1 MEDEDILNSS
11 CSSANS
17 QDLQNP
23 VLDESL
29 EIVGIYTPHQE
40 NPPVE
45 ISNPLIEVSPVEV
58 HVQQPDHASF
68 NSTIDL
74 MGEED
79 SGVQA
84 SSDFDQDN
92 APSEY
97 VESNPS
103 FEYDIEGR
111 LNYEVP
117 NADEEPYVPPTLIPA
132 YFPGPPSI

>member
-1 MEDEDILNSS
+1 MFVNCLKVRYLSSIYEDILNSS
-11 CSSANS
+11 YFSANS

-74 MGEED
+74 MGEEENKRKKKIFL
-79 SGVQA
+79 S
-84 SSDFDQDN
+84 
-92 APSEY
+92 
-97 VESNPS
+97 
-103 FEYDIEGR
+103 
-111 LNYEVP
+111 L
-117 NADEEPYVPPTLIPA
+117 
-132 YFPGPPSI
+132 